1 MINDRI
7 FAPVTYDACIVEII
21 LWISAEIWKRCN
33 DGAGRDLSFELIVD
47 SLAECWDTTRDLS
60 SELIV
65 DSLAECWDT
74 TRDLSSELIVDSLAE
89 CWDTTRDLSSEL
101 IVDSLAECWDTTSCV
116 HTLLNA
122 MRTLLWS
129 SPLCQSSTIPFRI
142 LPLISWP
149 VFTSITRIVALK
161 VTVYLLHDWHT
172 KTWANWLQA
181 GID

>member
-33 DGAGRDLSFELIVD
+33 DGAGRDLSF
-47 SLAECWDTTRDLS
+47 
-60 SELIV
+60 ELIV